1 MNTIATAA
9 DKLAHLRATHEIVA
23 ALEEALRPPDL
34 ATAYQIQNALV
45 DRLLAHYGGHR
56 IGYKAACT
64 NQLAQTQL
72 NVPGPLFGQMLSFTH
87 FQSPAT
93 LPARAFTRRIIEAE
107 FGIALAADVP
117 VSATPYDAST
127 IRTFIGAVLPGIE
140 LVSHRF
146 VDWSTVGAPSVAADN
161 AIHGAWIQG
170 PPFAEW
176 RTLDLATHEVTL
188 TVNGQVFDRGTG
200 ANVLGHPFNVVA
212 WLANELPRHG
222 QRLKTGDFITTGVV
236 MNVYNAQV
244 GDAIVADFGVL
255 GKVEVV
261 FIED

>member
-1 MNTIATAA
+1 MNTITKAA
-9 DKLAHLRATHEIVA
+9 DRLAHLRATHDIIPSLDET
-23 ALEEALRPPDL
+23 LRPPDL
-34 ATAYQIQNALV
+34 TTAYQMQNALV
-45 DRLLAHYGGHR
+45 DRLLAQHGGHR

-72 NVPGPLFGQMLSFTH
+72 NVPGPLFGQMLSFAQ

-93 LPARAFTRRIIEAE
+93 LPAREFTRRIIEAE
-107 FGIALAADVP
+107 FGIAVAADVP
-117 VSATPYDAST
+117 ISATPYDATS
-127 IRTFIGAVLPGIE
+127 IQPWIAAVLPGIE
-140 LVSHRF
+140 IVSHRF

-161 AIHGAWIQG
+161 AIHGAWVQG
-170 PPFAEW
+170 PPFADW
-176 RTLDLATHEVTL
+176 HTLDLARHEVTL

-222 QRLKTGDFITTGVV
+222 QRLKAGDFITTGVV

-255 GKVEVV
+255 GQIELN
-261 FIED
+261 FI

>member
-1 MNTIATAA
+1 MNTIADAA
-9 DKLAHLRATHEIVA
+9 DTLAHMRATHKIVEF
-23 ALEEALRPPDL
+23 LEEELRPQDL
-34 ATAYQIQNALV
+34 ATAYQIQNILV
-45 DRLLAHYGGHR
+45 DRLLARHGGRR

-72 NVPGPLFGQMLSFTH
+72 NVPGPLFGQMLSFSH

-93 LPARAFTRRIIEAE
+93 LPARDFTRRIIEAE

-117 VSATPYDAST
+117 ASATPYDATT
-127 IRTFIGAVLPGIE
+127 IRTFIAAVLPGIE
-140 LVSHRF
+140 IVSHRF
-146 VDWSTVGAPSVAADN
+146 VDWSSVGAPSVAADN
-161 AIHGAWIQG
+161 AIHGAWVQG
-170 PPFAEW
+170 QPLADW
-176 RTLDLATHEVTL
+176 RTLDLASHAVTL

-222 QRLKTGDFITTGVV
+222 QRLKAGDFITTGVV
-236 MNVYNAQV
+236 MNVYNAQA
-244 GDAIVADFGVL
+244 GDALVADFGVL

-261 FIED
+261 FI